1 MYSISSNSG
10 STEQT
15 YESFAVY
22 DEENHQTAIVIVQ
35 NADGNKRMIE
45 LNITEPSCDKKKVTN
60 AVKEKGWVIG
70 STYIVVTFPE
80 LETFIE
86 TTE

>member
-1 MYSISSNSG
+1 MYYISSNSG
-10 STEQT
+10 STEPT

-22 DEENHQTAIVIVQ
+22 DMQNRQMAIVIVK
-35 NADGNKRMIE
+35 NDDGNQRMIE
-45 LNITEPSCDKKKVTN
+45 LNITDPSCDKKKVTN